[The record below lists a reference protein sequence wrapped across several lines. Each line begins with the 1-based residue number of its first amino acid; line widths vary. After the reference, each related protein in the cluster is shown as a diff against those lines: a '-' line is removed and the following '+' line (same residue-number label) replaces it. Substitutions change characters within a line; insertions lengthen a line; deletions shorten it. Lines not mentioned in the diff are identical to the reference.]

1 MITCKM
7 GLMRVKRTYT
17 IADYDSLLERC
28 IYMTSNASITD
39 GITMLDVSDL
49 QGEYYVYVLLTTPNA
64 LDVISIHGL
73 YI

>member
-1 MITCKM
+1 
-7 GLMRVKRTYT
+7 
-17 IADYDSLLERC
+17 
-28 IYMTSNASITD
+28 MTSNASITD